1 MHSKTGER
9 KSSSQR
15 SKKKKR
21 TKKRNN
27 INQSTNQYTLLPEGE
42 KGEKGAESLFNEIM
56 AEDFPNLGKETNTQ
70 IDPFGYCIEKRRGA
84 KGGSKL
90 SEDIYWLMDVESM
103 AFGLGCSVEGGQ
115 GWQTSHN

>member
-70 IDPFGYCIEKRRGA
+70 IQEAQKVPNKVNLKRPMPRHIII
-84 KGGSKL
+84 KL
-90 SEDIYWLMDVESM
+90 SKVKGKERILAAREKQFL
-103 AFGLGCSVEGGQ
+103 ATREPP
-115 GWQTSHN
+115 